1 MIPVKFPHSMEAEK
15 RVLGACIRDVNAL
28 RKAQDILEASAFF
41 QPNHQVIF
49 RVLCDMAAAGTA
61 IDLMTL
67 ADALEKSG
75 DFEKIGGAYYLME
88 LANSVATTV
97 NVEHHAQIVKEKAIR
112 RQLIRYGYQQ
122 IEDAEN
128 EDLDKLASKAYEQA
142 LSIVPPSKIQGFR
155 RIDFFLERSIDQIQ
169 ERIKRKRSGKPFKD
183 VLTGVHDFDHRFG
196 GLNRGELIIL
206 AARPSEGKTLLAS
219 QIALSVA
226 RAGNVGFV
234 SMEMAGEEILC
245 RSFSTAK
252 GEDDKTTASLILQKA
267 NDLQKRNL
275 YFDDSP
281 GIRIDQLAARS
292 ERLKIEIGKLDLLV
306 IDYLQLVRI
315 PQSLGRMPTI
325 ERVTYISGE
334 VKSLARRLNCP
345 VFLLSQLSRECEKEN
360 RPPRLSDLRESGAI
374 EQDADMVLFIHRPD
388 GISRGK
394 SGAREL
400 LIAKNRNGVCGKID
414 MVFSAE
420 NLAFHC
426 LTDRDIPDDGL
437 PF

>member
-1 MIPVKFPHSMEAEK
+1 MIPVKFPHSIVAEK
-15 RVLGACIRDVNAL
+15 KVLGACIRDVNAL
-28 RKAQDILEASAFF
+28 RKVQDILEASSFYH
-41 QPNHQVIF
+41 PSHQVIF
-49 RVLCDMAAAGTA
+49 RTLSDMAAAGTA

-75 DFEKIGGAYYLME
+75 EFVKVGGAYCLME

-97 NVEHHAQIVKEKAIR
+97 NVKHHAQIVKEKAIR
-112 RQLIRYGYQQ
+112 RQLIRNAYQQ
-122 IEDAEN
+122 IEDAEK
-128 EDLDKLASKAYEQA
+128 EDLDVLASKAYEQA
-142 LSIVPPSKIQGFR
+142 LSIAPSAKIQGFR
-155 RIDFFLERSIDQIQ
+155 RIDFFLEQSIDQIQ
-169 ERIKRKRSGKPFKD
+169 ERIKRRKSGKPFKEIM
-183 VLTGVHDFDHRFG
+183 TGVHDFDHRFG
-196 GLNRGELIIL
+196 GLNRGELVIL

-219 QIALSVA
+219 QIALNMAQV
-226 RAGNVGFV
+226 GNVGFV

-245 RSFSTAK
+245 RSFSTVK
-252 GEDDKTTASLILQKA
+252 GNDEKATVSLILQKA

-281 GIRIDQLAARS
+281 GIRIDQLAARA
-292 ERLKIEIGKLDLLV
+292 ERLKNEIGTLDLLV
-306 IDYLQLVRI
+306 IDYLQLVRVS
-315 PQSLGRMPTI
+315 PSLGRMPTI

-345 VFLLSQLSRECEKEN
+345 VLLLSQLSRECEKEN

-374 EQDADMVLFIHRPD
+374 EQDADMVIFIHRPD

-400 LIAKNRNGVCGKID
+400 LIAKNRNGICGKID
-414 MVFSAE
+414 MVFTVE